1 MPSNYHYNKRL
12 RPLARELR
20 NNPTKAER
28 RIWYELLSGRQF
40 GGYQFLR
47 QRIIDQYIVDFFC
60 KELRLVIEIDGKT
73 HEFEDVKQ
81 NDVVREKRLQSL
93 GYSVVRFSDW
103 EVLNNLGEVAELLTA
118 EIEHLRKN

>member
-1 MPSNYHYNKRL
+1 M
-12 RPLARELR
+12 
-20 NNPTKAER
+20 
-28 RIWYELLSGRQF
+28 WYELLSGRQF

-81 NDVVREKRLQSL
+81 NAVVDRKGCKSL

-103 EVLNNLGEVAELLTA
+103 EVLNNLGEVAEMLSAKIAQVKTPARVWKA
-118 EIEHLRKN
+118 EE

>member
-1 MPSNYHYNKRL
+1 M
-12 RPLARELR
+12 
-20 NNPTKAER
+20 
-28 RIWYELLSGRQF
+28 WYELLSGRQF

-73 HEFEDVKQ
+73 HDFDDVRQ

-103 EVLNNLGEVAELLTA
+103 EVLNNLGEVAEMLSTKIAQVKTPARVWKA
-118 EIEHLRKN
+118 EE